1 MSCSWAAAVD
11 HRCHVLAA
19 GLEVLDRAPQPSRQL
34 RGEQVLGVER
44 RLRTEAAA
52 DVRRDDAHFLLREP
66 EHLREL
72 VALVVRG
79 LRGRVEG
86 EAAGLPVGDAHRGLH
101 GHRGAALVAQVDG
114 EPVRRGGE
122 LGLGVV
128 GGELLLQHEVGRE
141 AVEDG
146 CGGLGGRRRE
156 GGHDGQLLVVD
167 DHGRGGVGRQVGIG
181 GDDHGDGLADE
192 VHLPLGQARSLDA
205 GQRPARRQAR
215 QVVVGPHAEHAGQR
229 CRFGRVD
236 RDDARVGEVAACIRH
251 VQRARQ
257 VDVVDEPPASGEQ
270 SRILLADHRGADH
283 RAHVRTSSLR
293 RTSSAGSGP
302 ARDARNLTSVDE
314 EGQGRISAGRG
325 RSRG

>member
-11 HRCHVLAA
+11 HRRHVLAA

-44 RLRTEAAA
+44 RLRAEAAA

-79 LRGRVEG
+79 LRGGVEG

-101 GHRGAALVAQVDG
+101 GHRGAALVAQVDR

-167 DHGRGGVGRQVGIG
+167 DHGRGGVGRQRRDRWRRPRRWARRRSAPSPWPSTVARCRAATGSAAGPVGRRG
-181 GDDHGDGLADE
+181 STRRARRAA
-192 VHLPLGQARSLDA
+192 LPLRTCRSRRCAR
-205 GQRPARRQAR
+205 
-215 QVVVGPHAEHAGQR
+215 
-229 CRFGRVD
+229 GRGGCVHTPC
-236 RDDARVGEVAACIRH
+236 AAC
-251 VQRARQ
+251 
-257 VDVVDEPPASGEQ
+257 PAAGC
-270 SRILLADHRGADH
+270 R
-283 RAHVRTSSLR
+283 R
-293 RTSSAGSGP
+293 RTVRAP
-302 ARDARNLTSVDE
+302 
-314 EGQGRISAGRG
+314 
-325 RSRG
+325 